1 MWQNRPVALLSDWGF
16 FVKPGLEETFRT
28 WLKDNQERMY
38 RLAPKGYEYL
48 GTYLPLWR
56 PATESAELH
65 QIWRYGSSGPP
76 DMRVAAEDS
85 GGAFTE
91 LAREYLSF
99 VDQTRQE
106 EETFR
111 LYRTVEP

>member
-1 MWQNRPVALLSDWGF
+1 MALLSDWGF
-16 FVKPGLEETFRT
+16 FLRPGRESEFRDWLGENEEQ
-28 WLKDNQERMY
+28 LS

-56 PATESAELH
+56 PETESAEFH
-65 QIWRYGSSGPP
+65 QIWRYGSSRPP
-76 DMRVAAEDS
+76 DMRVAAADT

-106 EETFR
+106 DETFR
-111 LYRTVEP
+111 LYRSVET